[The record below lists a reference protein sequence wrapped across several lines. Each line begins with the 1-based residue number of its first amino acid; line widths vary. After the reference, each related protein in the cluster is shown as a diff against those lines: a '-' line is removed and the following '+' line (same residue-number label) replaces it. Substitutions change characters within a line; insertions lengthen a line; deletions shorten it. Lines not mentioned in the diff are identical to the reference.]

1 MPVYIY
7 QCDNCGV
14 RFERQQH
21 FNEPALIR
29 CPECYK
35 NSLRKVFT
43 PVGVVYRGS
52 GFYSTDHRA
61 KSTSSINRSNGHTKP
76 EKEEKSEESKE
87 IGKSKEKNTEKS
99 KE

>member
-61 KSTSSINRSNGHTKP
+61 TSRVNRSNGHTKP

-87 IGKSKEKNTEKS
+87 TDKPKEKTTEKS
-99 KE
+99 KD